1 LCALRWADLG
11 KFISGVTAT
20 WSVAL
25 PAILLHAQVITLGT
39 FLLFLAAPL
48 ICILGAT
55 TYQCMSSDTMN
66 YSYM

>member
-1 LCALRWADLG
+1 M
-11 KFISGVTAT
+11 TAT

-25 PAILLHAQVITLGT
+25 PAILLHAEVITLGT

-48 ICILGAT
+48 ICLLGAM